1 MLPNTTQEWMLKRI
15 SDGQFPTPGG
25 HWPMPGVTKT
35 PPFFEL
41 ILGVMGD
48 KYCGD
53 MFSLSLCSYFAGILT
68 EVGDH

>member
-1 MLPNTTQEWMLKRI
+1 MWILFNRSCEETGPEVIFEFPNTTQEWMLKRI

-41 ILGVMGD
+41 ILGG
-48 KYCGD
+48 
-53 MFSLSLCSYFAGILT
+53 
-68 EVGDH
+68 VGG